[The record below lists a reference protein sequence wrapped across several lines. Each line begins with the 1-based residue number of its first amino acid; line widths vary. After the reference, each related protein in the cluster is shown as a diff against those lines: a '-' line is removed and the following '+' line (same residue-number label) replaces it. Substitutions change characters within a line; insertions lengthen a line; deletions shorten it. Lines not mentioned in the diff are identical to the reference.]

1 MSTSEYAP
9 VTQYRDDPSQS
20 YRDNP
25 TITTASNDE
34 ENLPS
39 IFDWGGSTSATTAS
53 NGSNKAN
60 ATASTAVRKQK
71 KKSTAIIHGA
81 PFQIESSFDP
91 DVEIPFT
98 PISLHDDDDEE
109 SETLG
114 GRLHPHTRRHGGNRY
129 GPVDSGHIDD
139 EYGEGGGEGGDGGER
154 LFVGGG
160 WGRHGSSTD
169 YRCSPKCR
177 CERRFCCGR
186 TPHGHNNKNN
196 SFLCSTTGCFLIV
209 FVTLTLLSGYLGYEA
224 GLPISTNVA
233 IETEGDGGGMA
244 TTQVEGEPNVHTSI
258 PTTHGE
264 QWLHWI
270 ESEKDKIHL
279 PHIHLNF
286 TKRHK
291 PSVIM
296 DDNNNQQLT
305 FPKMGQEDLLTL
317 SEHVFQSCSER
328 SIATIAGRD
337 ACLSLCHG
345 HYCCFEKDVQFG
357 SCVSTP
363 NSYCFVYAACEN
375 VIMDFGFTNV
385 NTEEKKNI
393 KSPSSSSSGSSG
405 GGGGIGKY
413 WQLGLN
419 ELDIELLKDTCSTE
433 NVAKL
438 EGIRDCS
445 AFCQHHLCCFSDDED
460 ENCADEFVAECEAYS
475 PCKIVAEGPSS
486 NGGSGSSAVGGA
498 GTASASSSS
507 SLSSSTSSSFT
518 PEQIE
523 KHVYDACYFGN
534 DESKVTQSLIA
545 RCHNICSPRYC
556 CFDNQN
562 FAPSC
567 LDTMGQAE
575 CNLYALCEQMI
586 NDHGEEV
593 KDFIELDKLEFGDT
607 ESSPAIT
614 PSSNGGSNNVN
625 SNIVKNEGGLHAFT
639 DESEFQ
645 ATLEQVKTVC
655 DPDQTDPA
663 WVTNCHELCAN
674 YLCCSSTE
682 GTGSNCQDIYDKD
695 VCAAYEGCSVLLEQP
710 TTTSTSSQ
718 QTTTNSDLQLHVQLD
733 EIQETCVP
741 KIRRDPNLRERC
753 RKACEPRDCCWQS
766 GPGNCYQ
773 MNTEWCDEFDMCE
786 ILVV

>member
-1 MSTSEYAP
+1 M
-9 VTQYRDDPSQS
+9 
-20 YRDNP
+20 
-25 TITTASNDE
+25 
-34 ENLPS
+34 
-39 IFDWGGSTSATTAS
+39 
-53 NGSNKAN
+53 
-60 ATASTAVRKQK
+60 
-71 KKSTAIIHGA
+71 
-81 PFQIESSFDP
+81 
-91 DVEIPFT
+91 
-98 PISLHDDDDEE
+98 
-109 SETLG
+109 
-114 GRLHPHTRRHGGNRY
+114 
-129 GPVDSGHIDD
+129 
-139 EYGEGGGEGGDGGER
+139 
-154 LFVGGG
+154 
-160 WGRHGSSTD
+160 
-169 YRCSPKCR
+169 
-177 CERRFCCGR
+177 
-186 TPHGHNNKNN
+186 
-196 SFLCSTTGCFLIV
+196 V

-224 GLPISTNVA
+224 GLPISTTNTNLDA
-233 IETEGDGGGMA
+233 IDQQDGGMA
-244 TTQVEGEPNVHTSI
+244 TQVEGEPNVHTSI
-258 PTTHGE
+258 PSTTTHGE

-305 FPKMGQEDLLTL
+305 FPKMDQEELLTL

-328 SIATIAGRD
+328 SIATISGRD

-393 KSPSSSSSGSSG
+393 KSPASSSSSG

-413 WQLGLN
+413 TMLGLN

-445 AFCQHHLCCFSDDED
+445 AFCQHHLCCFSNDED

-475 PCKIVAEGPSS
+475 PCKVIAEGPSS
-486 NGGSGSSAVGGA
+486 NGGSGGSAVESGG
-498 GTASASSSS
+498 TTSASSSS
-507 SLSSSTSSSFT
+507 SISSSSFT

-545 RCHNICSPRYC
+545 TCHNICSPRYC

-562 FAPSC
+562 FVPSC

-607 ESSPAIT
+607 VSSPAIN
-614 PSSNGGSNNVN
+614 PSSNSGSNVN
-625 SNIVKNEGGLHAFT
+625 SNIVKNEGGLHAFI

-645 ATLEQVKTVC
+645 ATLKQVKTVC

-682 GTGSNCQDIYDKD
+682 GTGSNCQDVYDKD